1 MFVTAFTA
9 EKNLKNIKKLSP
21 FRLAIIDLGT
31 NSIRFDVY
39 RINNKRVARL
49 YRGKRMIRL
58 GDGVFK
64 TGALTPEAMARAMRA
79 FQTIRRQL
87 RELRVDQVVAFGT
100 SALRSAKNSR
110 EFLDEVRRKTAI
122 SIRIISGQE
131 EGRLI
136 ARGIMANI
144 TTPKGVYAM
153 VDIGGGSTEISLASG
168 KRLMSCQS
176 FPLGA
181 NRLQQVYL
189 KTMPP
194 THKRGEWNP
203 ILALRQHLKD
213 TLHPVAQSCEKNAV
227 KTLIGS
233 SGTIRTIGRILKK
246 LGRSNKPV
254 YRADLSAIISEMQT
268 MTRRQLLKLPGLE
281 LKRVDLI
288 LPGAILL
295 EEIMLAFN
303 IRTLYV
309 TDIALRDGIL
319 QLELEKRSV
328 L

>member
-1 MFVTAFTA
+1 
-9 EKNLKNIKKLSP
+9 
-21 FRLAIIDLGT
+21 
-31 NSIRFDVY
+31 
-39 RINNKRVARL
+39 
-49 YRGKRMIRL
+49 
-58 GDGVFK
+58 
-64 TGALTPEAMARAMRA
+64 
-79 FQTIRRQL
+79 
-87 RELRVDQVVAFGT
+87 
-100 SALRSAKNSR
+100 
-110 EFLDEVRRKTAI
+110 
-122 SIRIISGQE
+122 
-131 EGRLI
+131 
-136 ARGIMANI
+136 
-144 TTPKGVYAM
+144 M

-194 THKRGEWNP
+194 VHRRGELNP
-203 ILALRQHLKD
+203 VLALRQHLKD
-213 TLHPVAQSCEKNAV
+213 TLCPLTQLRERSPV

-233 SGTIRTIGRILKK
+233 SGTIRTIARILKK

-254 YRADLSAIISEMQT
+254 YRADLSAIVSEMQT

-281 LKRVDLI
+281 SKRVDLI

-303 IRTLYV
+303 IQTLYV

-319 QLELEKRSV
+319 HLELGKRSA